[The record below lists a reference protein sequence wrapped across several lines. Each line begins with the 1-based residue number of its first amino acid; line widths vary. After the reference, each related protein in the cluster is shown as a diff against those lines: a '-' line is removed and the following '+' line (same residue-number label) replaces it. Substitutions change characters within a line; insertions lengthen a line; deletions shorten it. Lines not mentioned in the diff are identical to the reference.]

1 MGIILQRYITN
12 DIEYT
17 PKKNKYRATT
27 PSFLGSKIWHK
38 ISTKNIK
45 TTGFFKHA
53 LKNSKQTF

>member
-1 MGIILQRYITN
+1 MTLNIPLRKTN
-12 DIEYT
+12 I
-17 PKKNKYRATT
+17 RQQA

-45 TTGFFKHA
+45 TTGFFKHT